1 MHCCPHLGSG
11 RPCAACSLWSR
22 PGTSCTWAGSQEGRS
37 RLSASCTHVAVASHV
52 RALTYSPM
60 PYGPK
65 HAARALCYNPTP
77 YVTSPPPMPQPHT
90 ATAPLPTLQPPAG
103 TFLSTSVRPCTV
115 SGECSSSST
124 ASCLSVMAA
133 RSDRG
138 RRNHSLNSLRPWAG
152 EGGEGG
158 RTVRG
163 REAGA
168 SGEGQAYHVRHAAL
182 HVPKWTPPPHH
193 VHDPRQNPP
202 PLRPT
207 MLVTQRCMTPNSE
220 KPSLTLPMP
229 MLDGC
234 CSTWK
239 ICSARALNGSTCRK
253 LVEGGGRW
261 GTGGV
266 CSAGL
271 FYGEPPY

>member
-1 MHCCPHLGSG
+1 MAPSMQPVPYATTPHPTSHPHLLCHSPPPYATAPPPMLQPHAYATF
-11 RPCAACSLWSR
+11 PCLID
-22 PGTSCTWAGSQEGRS
+22 
-37 RLSASCTHVAVASHV
+37 
-52 RALTYSPM
+52 
-60 PYGPK
+60 
-65 HAARALCYNPTP
+65 
-77 YVTSPPPMPQPHT
+77 VTSPPPMPQPHT

-253 LVEGGGRW
+253 LVEGGG
-261 GTGGV
+261 GGAQV
-266 CSAGL
+266 ACAVLGCSTVNHLTNKPLTTDDYSVDDCTTVLG
-271 FYGEPPY
+271 